1 MARAGL
7 STEAVTRAALGIV
20 DEEGPEAL
28 TLARVAAVTGVA
40 TPSLY
45 KHVDGLPRLRKLVA
59 IEAIRELSGRL
70 SEAVRGRS
78 GGKAVRALML
88 AYRDYAVERPHR
100 YQMIPQKLRQD
111 PELVAVADEVLHAIV
126 ASLREF
132 ELDGP
137 RLIHAA
143 RSMRVAAHGFATLQA
158 SGGFQLAENVD
169 ESYEII
175 IDMIINGV
183 ARLSGDRDR
192 RAR

>member
-7 STEAVTRAALGIV
+7 STDAVTKAALGIV

-28 TLARVAAVTGVA
+28 TLVRVAAVTGVA

-59 IEAIRELSGRL
+59 IEAIRELSGKL

-78 GGKAVRALML
+78 GGKALRALML
-88 AYRDYAVERPHR
+88 AYRDYAVERPNR
-100 YQMIPQKLRQD
+100 YQIIPQRLRQD
-111 PELVAVADEVLHAIV
+111 SELVAAADEVLHAIV
-126 ASLREF
+126 AALREY

-143 RSMRVAAHGFATLQA
+143 RSVRAAAHGFAMLQA
-158 SGGFQLAENVD
+158 TGGFQLAEDVD
-169 ESYEII
+169 ESYEIL
-175 IDMIINGV
+175 IDMIIEGV
-183 ARLSGDRDR
+183 ARFSTAPHRQTR
-192 RAR
+192 

>member
-7 STEAVTRAALGIV
+7 SADAVTRAALSIV
-20 DEEGPEAL
+20 DEQGPQAL

-59 IEAIRELSGRL
+59 IAAIRELSARL

-78 GGKAVRALML
+78 GGKALRALMI

-100 YQMIPQKLRQD
+100 YQIIPQKLRED
-111 PELVAVADEVLHAIV
+111 AELVAAADEVLHAII
-126 ASLREF
+126 AALREY

-137 RLIHAA
+137 QLIHAA
-143 RSMRVAAHGFATLQA
+143 RSVRVAAHGFATLQA
-158 SGGFQLAENVD
+158 GGGFQLAEDVD
-169 ESYEII
+169 ESYEILI
-175 IDMIINGV
+175 EMIIAGV
-183 ARLSGDRDR
+183 ARLSTAPDRQTR
-192 RAR
+192 

>member
-7 STEAVTRAALGIV
+7 STDAVTKAALGIV

-45 KHVDGLPRLRKLVA
+45 KHVDGLPLLRKLVA

-78 GGKAVRALML
+78 GGKALRALML
-88 AYRDYAVERPHR
+88 AYRDYALERPNR
-100 YQMIPQKLRQD
+100 YQIIPQKLRQD
-111 PELVAVADEVLHAIV
+111 SELVAAADEVLHAII
-126 ASLREF
+126 AALREY

-137 RLIHAA
+137 RLVHAA
-143 RSMRVAAHGFATLQA
+143 RSVRAAAHGFTTLQA
-158 SGGFQLAENVD
+158 TGGFQLAEDVD
-169 ESYEII
+169 ESYGIL
-175 IDMIINGV
+175 IDMIIDGV
-183 ARLSGDRDR
+183 ARFAAAPHRQTR
-192 RAR
+192 